1 MAQTMVTL
9 VATCLFGLESLLGAE
24 IDALGYERLSTIDG
38 RVTFRGS
45 LEAIARCNIWLR
57 YAERLYLLLGT
68 FTAESFT
75 QLYDG
80 CRALPWEDWIGP
92 EDAFPVSGHALKSRL
107 FSLPDCQKIVKKAVV
122 DRLGAHYGIQWFP
135 EEHAKYQIVFFI
147 LRDQADLM
155 IDLSGTPLHKRGWR
169 QHAGE
174 APLRETLAAAIA
186 RLARPRAEVLFWDP
200 FCGSGTIAIEAAL
213 LMTNTAPGLGR
224 SFAAESFDALP
235 HTLFPRA
242 REEARAARCSS
253 DFTVYASDIDPD
265 MVALAGANAAR
276 AGVAGQLHCFCQDA
290 LTIQTQG
297 RRGTVVCNPP
307 YGERMLDSVQA
318 QILYRKMGAHFR
330 TLDRWQI
337 YILTADA
344 EFERIYGRKA
354 DKRRRLYNGMLR
366 CTLYQYF
373 KNDPYGSKANP
384 NSRERNS
391 QHEKM

>member
-1 MAQTMVTL
+1 
-9 VATCLFGLESLLGAE
+9 
-24 IDALGYERLSTIDG
+24 
-38 RVTFRGS
+38 
-45 LEAIARCNIWLR
+45 
-57 YAERLYLLLGT
+57 
-68 FTAESFT
+68 
-75 QLYDG
+75 
-80 CRALPWEDWIGP
+80 
-92 EDAFPVSGHALKSRL
+92 
-107 FSLPDCQKIVKKAVV
+107 
-122 DRLGAHYGIQWFP
+122 
-135 EEHAKYQIVFFI
+135 
-147 LRDQADLM
+147 
-155 IDLSGTPLHKRGWR
+155 
-169 QHAGE
+169 
-174 APLRETLAAAIA
+174 
-186 RLARPRAEVLFWDP
+186 
-200 FCGSGTIAIEAAL
+200 
-213 LMTNTAPGLGR
+213 MTNTAPGLGR

-373 KNDPYGSKANP
+373 KNEPDGSKANP